1 MSKTIKYK
9 KQFRLYDIYRRAVML
24 EESHIEGI
32 DYYTVDSK
40 ASVIRVKFVSDAI
53 IPHCY
58 TATNEEELKEI
69 VRKVNTILGNCQKP
83 GPRRRRR

>member
-32 DYYTVDSK
+32 DYYKVDSK
-40 ASVIRVKFVSDAI
+40 ASVIQVKLVGDMTIHYYF
-53 IPHCY
+53 
-58 TATNEEELKEI
+58 ATNEEGLKEI
-69 VRKVNTILGNCQKP
+69 VREVNTILGNCHKP